1 MSGSEYTQASH
12 IGTNKAKV
20 AGLTA
25 EQRQKYAR
33 DGWVVVPSLFTDDE
47 CDGLIR
53 HMDAVH
59 AGEITVVGI
68 VPPAEG
74 ADHLID
80 ADQCH
85 IHDPVCRAFMLHPK
99 LCGPLKD
106 ALGGDEPEGIKSH
119 YWWKGSQWS
128 QSWHCDGTALPGCIG
143 VWIPLVDVD
152 EEIGTLALQTGGH
165 LRRKVHHD
173 DLRPG
178 KWAGNRTHSGDP
190 ELGARLKKEVFEEN
204 EAAGAEEVHIVAK
217 RGAAVIF
224 EGHLWHRGLMGCDPT
239 VFRQVYACHYI
250 SRSFK
255 EWPHVLW
262 ERIDFD
268 GTTRW
273 SSGDEPTPATRHNAR
288 LPRHPAM
295 EFTSSSKH
303 PSLLPTRKD
312 AALQIL
318 SKDQADDLD
327 LQGFTVVEDAFSAV
341 EIGQLRDEIDR
352 LEQES
357 VLRLK
362 AQGQQQPSRTIT
374 SADQITF
381 TSGLAQQSALA
392 RSFCASPFFQKVCHD
407 VLNCDD
413 VRLYHEQ
420 AVYKKPWP
428 GRVFPYHQ
436 DNGYT
441 FIEPLQY
448 LTCWVALNDAT
459 EENGCPWFVPGLF
472 RRGPL
477 LHEFDQSNGGW
488 TISGLRSDDAACV
501 PVKAGSV
508 ALFWSLTPHMT
519 GANNTDSVRKAY
531 ICQYAPDGYDNR
543 IWDKGANGGRG
554 GPMKGDAAEK
564 AAADEASNFL
574 VLKGTRGVP
583 PPSLGLESRTS

>member
-1 MSGSEYTQASH
+1 MSGSEYTQPSH

-53 HMDAVH
+53 HMEAVH

-85 IHDPVCRAFMLHPK
+85 IHDNVCRAFMLHPK

-273 SSGDEPTPATRHNAR
+273 SSGDEPTPATHHNAR

-501 PVKAGSV
+501 PVKTGSV

-543 IWDKGANGGRG
+543 IWDKGANGGHG
-554 GPMKGDAAEK
+554 GPMKVDAAEK
-564 AAADEASNFL
+564 AAANEARNFL
-574 VLKGTRGVP
+574 VLKGAKGVP

>member
-1 MSGSEYTQASH
+1 MAGSENTQPSH
-12 IGTNKAKV
+12 IGTNT
-20 AGLTA
+20 AGELGFTSG
-25 EQRQKYAR
+25 QRQKYAR

-47 CDGLIR
+47 CDELIR

-68 VPPAEG
+68 VPQAEG

-204 EAAGAEEVHIVAK
+204 EAAGAEEVHIVAQ

-224 EGHLWHRGLMGCDPT
+224 EGHLWHRGLMGFDPT

-268 GTTRW
+268 GTRRW
-273 SSGDEPTPATRHNAR
+273 SSGDEPTPATHHNAR

-303 PSLLPTRKD
+303 PSLLPIRKD
-312 AALQIL
+312 ADLQIL

-327 LQGFTVVEDAFSAV
+327 LQGFTMVEDAFSAV

-362 AQGQQQPSRTIT
+362 AKGQQQPSRTIT

-381 TSGLAQQSALA
+381 TSRLAQQSALA
-392 RSFCASPFFQKVCHD
+392 RSFCASSFFQKVCHD

-420 AVYKKPWP
+420 AVYKKPCP
-428 GRVFPYHQ
+428 SRVFPYHQ

-477 LHEFDQSNGGW
+477 LHEFDESNGGW
-488 TISGLRSDDAACV
+488 TIGGLRSDDAVCV

-508 ALFWSLTPHMT
+508 ATFWSLTPHMT

-543 IWDKGANGGRG
+543 IWDKDANGGHG
-554 GPMKGDAAEK
+554 GPMKVDAAEK
-564 AAADEASNFL
+564 AAANEARNFL
-574 VLKGTRGVP
+574 VLKGAKGVP
-583 PPSLGLESRTS
+583 PASNRV

>member
-1 MSGSEYTQASH
+1 MKKTTMDTE
-12 IGTNKAKV
+12 V
-20 AGLTA
+20 GLTT
-25 EQRQKYAR
+25 EQRQKYAH
-33 DGWVVVPSLFTDDE
+33 DGWVIVPSLFTAEE

-59 AGEITVVGI
+59 AGEITVVGV
-68 VPPAEG
+68 VPPADG

-99 LCGPLKD
+99 LRAPLKD
-106 ALGGDEPEGIKSH
+106 AFAGADPEGIKSH

-128 QSWHCDGTALPGCIG
+128 QNWHCDGTALPGCIG

-152 EEIGTLALQTGGH
+152 EEIGTLGLQTGGH
-165 LRRKVHHD
+165 LKRKLHHD

-190 ELGARLKKEVFEEN
+190 ELRAKLTKEVFEEN
-204 EAAGAEEVHIVAK
+204 KSAGAAEVNILAK
-217 RGAAVIF
+217 KGSAVIF
-224 EGHLWHRGLMGCDPT
+224 DGYLWHRGVMGRDPA

-250 SRSFK
+250 SSSFK

-262 ERIDFD
+262 ERLNFD
-268 GTTRW
+268 GTKRW
-273 SSGDEPTPATRHNAR
+273 STGHEPTPASNHNAR

-295 EFTSSSKH
+295 EFSSSSKH

-312 AALQIL
+312 APLQIL
-318 SKDQADDLD
+318 SKNQADDMD
-327 LQGFTVVEDAFSAV
+327 LQGFTVVENAFSAA
-341 EIGQLRDEIDR
+341 EIGPLRDEIDR

-362 AQGQQQPSRTIT
+362 SQDQQQPSRRIT
-374 SADQITF
+374 SADEITF

-407 VLNCDD
+407 VLNCND

-420 AVYKKPWP
+420 AVYKKPCP
-428 GRVFPYHQ
+428 GRIFPYHQ

-459 EENGCPWFVPGLF
+459 LENGCPWFVPELF

-477 LHEFDQSNGGW
+477 LHEFDESNGGW
-488 TISGLRSDDAACV
+488 TIKGLRADDAVCV
-501 PVKAGSV
+501 PVKEGSV
-508 ALFWSLTPHMT
+508 AIFWSLTPHMT
-519 GANNTDSVRKAY
+519 GANSTNSVRKAY

-543 IWDKGANGGRG
+543 IWDKNANSGRG
-554 GPMKGDAAEK
+554 APMTVDSTEK
-564 AAADEASNFL
+564 APANESTNFL
-574 VLKGTRGVP
+574 VLKGAKGVP
-583 PPSLGLESRTS
+583 PPSPGLESATA

>member
-1 MSGSEYTQASH
+1 MNSSEQTQPSH
-12 IGTNKAKV
+12 LRPNMV
-20 AGLTA
+20 VGLNA
-25 EQRQKYAR
+25 EQKQKYAR
-33 DGWVVVPSLFTDDE
+33 DGWVIVPSLFTADE

-59 AGEITVVGI
+59 AGAISIVGI
-68 VPPAEG
+68 DPPEEG

-85 IHDPVCRAFMLHPK
+85 IHDLVCRDFMLHPK
-99 LCGPLKD
+99 LRGPLKD

-128 QSWHCDGTALPGCIG
+128 QQWHCDGTPLSGCIG

-165 LRRKVHHD
+165 LRRKIHHD
-173 DLRPG
+173 DLRQG

-190 ELGARLKKEVFEEN
+190 ELGARLKKEIFEEN
-204 EAAGAEEVHIVAK
+204 EAAGSEEVHIVAK
-217 RGAAVIF
+217 KGAAVIF
-224 EGHLWHRGLMGCDPT
+224 DGHLWHRGLMGRDPT

-250 SRSFK
+250 SSNFK

-268 GTTRW
+268 GTPRW
-273 SSGDEPTPATRHNAR
+273 STGDEPTPAARHNGR

-312 AALQIL
+312 APLQIL
-318 SKDQADDLD
+318 SEEQADDLD
-327 LQGFTVVEDAFSAV
+327 LKGYTVVEDAFCAA

-352 LEQES
+352 LEEES
-357 VLRLK
+357 VLHLK
-362 AQGQQQPSRTIT
+362 AQRQQPSRKI
-374 SADQITF
+374 SSVDQITF
-381 TSGLAQQSALA
+381 TSGLAQQSVLA

-407 VLNCDD
+407 VLNCED

-420 AVYKKPWP
+420 AVYKKPCP

-459 EENGCPWFVPGLF
+459 QENGCPWFVPGLF

-477 LHEFDQSNGGW
+477 LHEFDESNRGW
-488 TISGLRSDDAACV
+488 TISGLRSDDAVCV

-508 ALFWSLTPHMT
+508 AIFWSLTPHMT

-543 IWDKGANGGRG
+543 IWDKDANGGRG
-554 GPMKGDAAEK
+554 GPMQVDAAEK
-564 AAADEASNFL
+564 AAVNEARNFL
-574 VLKGTRGVP
+574 VLKGTKGVP
-583 PPSLGLESRTS
+583 SPSLEPSTP